1 MFKNSKKDISNFI
14 INKQFNKLENTIKDV
29 NFLVEDIKE
38 SQKNYRY
45 SNIMSAL
52 DDFEQSILENNE
64 ERKIFIQLMAQ
75 SKLNIGLDNV
85 LREFINLVSF
95 FAQWEELNIFEKN
108 FGSIKYSEK
117 NVERKLNQL
126 CEDYV
131 YLKKGIKTLIDLK
144 ISQGIEEE
152 KLQYLFIKL
161 DNLEEIIEE
170 NKIYNWLPPE
180 NEENSWQHQL
190 LYGRNYVNHK
200 LKEDN
205 TINKSLNETK
215 IVNINQIVNNSKKI
229 IKNILKK

>member
-1 MFKNSKKDISNFI
+1 MFKSSKKDISNFI

-52 DDFEQSILENNE
+52 DDFEQSLLENNE

-117 NVERKLNQL
+117 NVEKKLNQL
-126 CEDYV
+126 CENYV

-161 DNLEEIIEE
+161 ENLDEIIEE

-200 LKEDN
+200 FKEDN
-205 TINKSLNETK
+205 TINKSLNATK
-215 IVNINQIVNNSKKI
+215 IVNINQILHNSKKV

>member
-1 MFKNSKKDISNFI
+1 MFKSCKKDFSDFI
-14 INKQFNKLENTIKDV
+14 INKQFNRLENKIKDV
-29 NFLVEDIKE
+29 NFLLEDIKE
-38 SQKNYRY
+38 SQRNYRY

-52 DDFEQSILENNE
+52 EDFEQSILENHE
-64 ERKIFIQLMAQ
+64 ERKTFIQLMAQ
-75 SKLNIGLDNV
+75 SKLNIGLDSI
-85 LREFINLVSF
+85 LREFINLVNF
-95 FAQWEELNIFEKN
+95 FVQWDELNIFEKN
-108 FGSIKYSEK
+108 FGSAKYSEK

-161 DNLEEIIEE
+161 ENLDEIIDE

-200 LKEDN
+200 FKEDN
-205 TINKSLNETK
+205 AINKSLDETK
-215 IVNINQIVNNSKKI
+215 IVNINQMVHNSKKF